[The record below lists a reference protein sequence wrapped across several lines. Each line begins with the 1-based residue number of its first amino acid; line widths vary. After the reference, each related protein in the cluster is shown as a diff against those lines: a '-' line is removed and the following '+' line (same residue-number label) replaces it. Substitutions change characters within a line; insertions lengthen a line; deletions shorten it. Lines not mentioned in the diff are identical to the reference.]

1 MGRVSEPAPESALID
16 VLRLWRVDPRG
27 HSDEL
32 AAALPQEVQ
41 GDESFA
47 TLQRIVEATEERL
60 GLERLTGAA
69 AQDAAVA
76 AMCRR
81 VVEDRLTPRELT
93 YWVTR
98 VIGWRGS
105 ARTQALLDFEQAY
118 CDLPLTD
125 EDVAAL
131 DGRVRTAA
139 RYFLVE
145 PEVDQVRTKR
155 QRVRRFLRRSR

>member
-1 MGRVSEPAPESALID
+1 MGDVSESAPDSALID

-32 AAALPQEVQ
+32 AAALPEEVQ

-47 TLQRIVEATEERL
+47 TLERIVEATEDRL
-60 GLERLTGAA
+60 GLERLTAAA

-81 VVEDRLTPRELT
+81 VVEDQLTSRELT

-98 VIGWRGS
+98 VVGWRGS
-105 ARTQALLDFEQAY
+105 SRTQALLDLEQAY

-125 EDVAAL
+125 EEVAVL
-131 DGRVRTAA
+131 DERVRTAA
-139 RYFLVE
+139 RDFLVE
-145 PEVDQVRTKR
+145 PDVAEVRTKR
-155 QRVRRFLRRSR
+155 QRVRRLLRRSR